1 MECAVRSPSEGDF
14 EIQLFGGRSLMHESC
29 WLLRDGYEIVV
40 PEYQSLHACFA
51 SLKSVEAVTMKE

>member
-1 MECAVRSPSEGDF
+1 
-14 EIQLFGGRSLMHESC
+14 MHESC